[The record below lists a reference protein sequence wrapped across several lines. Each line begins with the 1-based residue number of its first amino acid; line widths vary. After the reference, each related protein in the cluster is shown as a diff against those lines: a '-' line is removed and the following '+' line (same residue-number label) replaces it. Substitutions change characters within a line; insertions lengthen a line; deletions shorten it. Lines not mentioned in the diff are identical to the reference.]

1 MSAAGSSKPMLQASG
16 GGASDL
22 LPRGRAVAA
31 PGAPDLRWRVSLGA
45 RRGGPSPCWPPVGL
59 SAVPAPRLPP
69 CCARGRGPRRAGRR
83 GGQWGSRGKIN
94 QEPGPG
100 ARDRRVLLVGLRRVG
115 NGREESSGLWAPP
128 LLEGVK
134 FGTHRLPRPRAR
146 CRFPSLC
153 LRELINRLRQSQW
166 PTLTATPTQALIWAL
181 TLNF

>member
-69 CCARGRGPRRAGRR
+69 CCARGKGPCRGGRR
-83 GGQWGSRGKIN
+83 GGQRVAEGYRGRGCFGGLGRIVYRHCFDTPSTRIGVGHGVRHRHVTSAACRCN
-94 QEPGPG
+94 
-100 ARDRRVLLVGLRRVG
+100 RDC
-115 NGREESSGLWAPP
+115 SI
-128 LLEGVK
+128 LECSKAAVV
-134 FGTHRLPRPRAR
+134 
-146 CRFPSLC
+146 
-153 LRELINRLRQSQW
+153 IYN
-166 PTLTATPTQALIWAL
+166 
-181 TLNF
+181 